1 MNTEREVQRPRNG
14 THRISRRT
22 TAWIMTFALIISMLC
37 PILVQAADV
46 TVRQAK
52 VYCHHDSFSTNGWKF
67 SGSLKDETDYCYPK
81 YRQDTHEAVYCIEP
95 AATMISQNGNGT
107 PMNKQPS
114 VDSVLATANN
124 PKLSTAQMKDLFG
137 RIIQNGL
144 SGKVKFSVSSSA
156 QNMNTEMAEW
166 LATQILIWE
175 TLVGQRDANFNY
187 VEPTSGKPVKTYAGE
202 KWSSMV
208 KSPYERIEKAVKE
221 SLKNSITPQFMFDTK
236 EDAAK
241 AENVRELKPEADGKY
256 SLTLTDTN
264 NVLDKYTLSAD
275 SKDIT
280 ITPKGNTLTIT
291 SDKEITSPITIT
303 GTSDSVSTPEIFVL
317 GHKPLAK
324 KSSSEVTAAKTEQ
337 DVVGGVN
344 STKKVYLQVQARPT
358 TTTPTTGA
366 L

>member
-1 MNTEREVQRPRNG
+1 
-14 THRISRRT
+14 
-22 TAWIMTFALIISMLC
+22 
-37 PILVQAADV
+37 
-46 TVRQAK
+46 
-52 VYCHHDSFSTNGWKF
+52 
-67 SGSLKDETDYCYPK
+67 
-81 YRQDTHEAVYCIEP
+81 
-95 AATMISQNGNGT
+95 
-107 PMNKQPS
+107 MNKQPS